1 MKIARPMRWLLL
13 LAGVVLAVALQGCR
27 VTDLTLWKPDDGS
40 WVDSCEVVTIKNV
53 PYCDDAGAKDFR
65 HRLDLYL
72 PKDRKDF
79 PVVVLV
85 HGGAWIVGDNR
96 CCGLYSSVGEF
107 LASQGIGV
115 AMPNYRLSPAVKHPD
130 HVQDVA
136 KAVAWTRAHIAEY
149 GGDGAN
155 FYLAGH
161 SAGGHL
167 VALLA
172 TDESYLKAEGM
183 KASDLKGVVAISG
196 VYRIPTENLQVRL
209 GGATPASFGLD
220 VMAPLRGDNL
230 RNGAVLAAL
239 PGIAVS
245 LDVFTPAFGK
255 DARTR
260 DSASPVNHVRPGLP
274 PFLIFSAEKDLP
286 VLPEMADEFHRA
298 LVNQGCEARLVKVEN
313 RNHNSIVF
321 SAINPS
327 DPVAQGIL
335 QFIRR

>member
-1 MKIARPMRWLLL
+1 MDFARSTRWMVL
-13 LAGVVLAVALQGCR
+13 LAGVASAVALQGCR
-27 VTDLTLWKPDDGS
+27 ITDMTLWKPDDGS
-40 WVDSCEVVTIKNV
+40 WVHSCEVVTIKNV
-53 PYCDDAGAKDFR
+53 PYCDDAAGKDFR

-72 PKDRKDF
+72 PKDRVDF

-85 HGGAWIVGDNR
+85 HGGAWVVGDNR

-115 AMPNYRLSPAVKHPD
+115 AMPNYRLSPGVKHPD

-136 KAVAWTRAHIAEY
+136 KAVAWTRSHIAEY
-149 GGDGAN
+149 GGDPTN

-172 TDESYLKAEGM
+172 TDESYLKAEGV
-183 KASDLKGVVAISG
+183 KTSDLKGVVAISG
-196 VYRIPTENLQVRL
+196 VYRIPTEKLQVQL
-209 GGATPASFGLD
+209 GGSTPISFGWD

-230 RNGAVLAAL
+230 RNGPFLAAL
-239 PGIAVS
+239 PGIPVS
-245 LDVFTPAFGK
+245 LDVFTPAFGR

-260 DSASPVNHVRPGLP
+260 DAASPVNHVRPGLP

-286 VLPEMADEFHRA
+286 VLPEMAEEFHRA
-298 LVNQGCEARLVKVEN
+298 LVDQGCDARLVRIEN

-321 SAINPS
+321 SAINTS

>member
-1 MKIARPMRWLLL
+1 MDANRPVRWLMLL
-13 LAGVVLAVALQGCR
+13 VGAASFVALQGCR
-27 VTDLTLWKPDDGS
+27 VSDMTLWKPHDGS
-40 WVDSCEVVTIKNV
+40 WVDSCEVVTIKSV
-53 PYCDDAGAKDFR
+53 PYCDDLGSKEAR

-72 PKDRKDF
+72 PKDRTDY

-85 HGGAWIVGDNR
+85 HGGAWVVGDNR

-115 AMPNYRLSPAVKHPD
+115 AMPNYRLSPGAKHPD

-136 KAVAWTRAHIAEY
+136 KAVAWTRSHIAEH
-149 GGDGAN
+149 GGDPSN
-155 FYLAGH
+155 LYLAGH

-172 TDESYLKAEGM
+172 TDETYLKAEGM
-183 KASDLKGVVAISG
+183 RSSDLKGVIAISG
-196 VYRIPTENLQVRL
+196 VYRIPTEKLQVRF
-209 GGATPASFGLD
+209 GGATPVSFGLD

-230 RNGAVLAAL
+230 RNGPMLAAL
-239 PGIAVS
+239 PGFPLS
-245 LDVFTPAFGK
+245 LDVFTPAFGR
-255 DARTR
+255 DAQAREK
-260 DSASPVNHVRPGLP
+260 ASPVSHVRPGLP
-274 PFLIFSAEKDLP
+274 PFLLFSAEKDLP
-286 VLPEMADEFHRA
+286 MLPEMADEFHRA
-298 LVNQGCEARLVKVEN
+298 LLKNGCEAQLVRIDN

-321 SAINPS
+321 SAISTN